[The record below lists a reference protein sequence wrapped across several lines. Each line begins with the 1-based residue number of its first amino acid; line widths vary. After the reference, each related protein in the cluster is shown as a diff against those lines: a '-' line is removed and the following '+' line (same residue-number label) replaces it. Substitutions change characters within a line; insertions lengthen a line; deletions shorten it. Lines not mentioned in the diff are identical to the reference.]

1 MGFGIMFLGCFL
13 LAETAGMELLGFVLL
28 FLGMKVASKYCTCF
42 KIPEKLCYIGAAVS
56 AIKLANQI
64 ADMMGAEFMNSF
76 AENIFA
82 SVYTAFMVIFYSFF
96 FLGVAKIADETGLA
110 SIRNMAYADIFLA
123 SAFMIASRVCYYL
136 VSFAADDVLG
146 ERKGQVLGTA
156 MLLPLLVVILAAILV
171 FRCYMH
177 ICIEGDE
184 EMDAKKGR
192 FKSPLDYYE
201 NDKYKKKQN
210 TVNQNKQLSG
220 SSKKRRKK

>member
-13 LAETAGMELLGFVLL
+13 LAETAGIELLGFVLL
-28 FLGMKVASKYCTCF
+28 FWGMKVASKYCTCF
-42 KIPEKLCYIGAAVS
+42 KIPEKLCYIGFAIS
-56 AIKLANQI
+56 ALKLVNQI
-64 ADMMGAEFMNSF
+64 ADMMGAEFMNAS

-96 FLGVAKIADETGLA
+96 FLGIAKIANDTGLS
-110 SIRNMAYADIFLA
+110 SIRNMAYANIFLA
-123 SAFMIASRVCYYL
+123 SVFMIASRVCYYL
-136 VSFAADDVLG
+136 VSFASADVLG

-177 ICIEGDE
+177 ICVEGDE
-184 EMDAKKGR
+184 EMDLKKGR

-201 NDKYKKKQN
+201 NDKYKKN
-210 TVNQNKQLSG
+210 TVNQNKQRSDA
-220 SSKKRRKK
+220 SKRRMKK